1 MGKLR
6 KLKGILKKMGS
17 LVIAYSGGVDS
28 AFLLKV
34 AHDVLGDRVL
44 AVTAVSPT
52 YPIQELIP
60 SKKLAKALRV
70 KHRIIRTDELKDK
83 RFIANPL
90 NRCYFC
96 KKELFSRL
104 KKMAGK
110 FRLNFVADA
119 TNLSDKN
126 DFRPGNLAKKEL
138 GVRSPLYEAGFT
150 KKDIRIFSKRQ
161 GLETWNKP
169 QLACLASRIPYGVK
183 ITPQI
188 LKRIDRAETTLRNM
202 GFRHLRLR
210 HCNGLCRIEVDKKDI
225 PVFVLKRS
233 SVVKN
238 LKRLGYHYITL
249 DLEGYRAGS
258 LNEVIKK

>member
-6 KLKGILKKMGS
+6 KLEGILKKMDS
-17 LVIAYSGGVDS
+17 VLIAYSGGADS
-28 AFLLKV
+28 AFLLKA

-52 YPIQELIP
+52 YPIQELIL
-60 SKKLAKALRV
+60 SKKLAKALRIRH
-70 KHRIIRTDELKDK
+70 KIIRTDELKDK

-96 KKELFSRL
+96 KKELFSKL
-104 KKMAGK
+104 KEMAGK
-110 FRLNFVADA
+110 FSLNFVADA
-119 TNLSDKN
+119 TNLSDKK

-169 QLACLASRIPYGVK
+169 QLACLASRIPYGIK

-188 LKRIDRAETTLRNM
+188 LKRIDRAETILKNM

-210 HCNGLCRIEVDKKDI
+210 HYNGLCRIEVDKKDI
-225 PVFVLKRS
+225 PVFILKRS
-233 SVVKN
+233 PVVKN

-258 LNEVIKK
+258 LNEVIEK